1 MHLSTV
7 LIQILFAVQLPV
19 CLYVGLRTARRTG
32 RPVLDWL
39 VYGLLFAIVYP
50 PLGALIAL
58 AAFLLCPPAR
68 PAERSA

>member
-7 LIQILFAVQLPV
+7 VVQILFAIQLPV

-32 RPVLDWL
+32 RSVLNWL
-39 VYGLLFAIVYP
+39 ICGLLAAIVFP
-50 PLGALIAL
+50 PLGALVAL
-58 AAFLLCPPAR
+58 IAFLVCPPAR

>member
-1 MHLSTV
+1 MPLSTAV
-7 LIQILFAVQLPV
+7 LQILFAVQLPV

-39 VYGLLFAIVYP
+39 LFGLLFAIVYP
-50 PLGALIAL
+50 PIGALIAL

-68 PAERSA
+68 PTRKPA